1 MVVCLSSL
9 ACLIFHV
16 STNTVYINSIDEVV
30 MPRRYDI
37 EAAFRSAVVVEPNGR
52 RTLRTVD
59 FVRELKKVNWDFSLR
74 DANAWIE
81 ASVSTFKDISPTED
95 EERLFMLYNPNGGL

>member
-1 MVVCLSSL
+1 
-9 ACLIFHV
+9 
-16 STNTVYINSIDEVV
+16 

-37 EAAFRSAVVVEPNGR
+37 ESAFRSAVVVEPSGR

-59 FVRELKKVNWDFSLR
+59 FVRALKKVNWHFSLR

-81 ASVSTFKDISPTED
+81 ASVSTFKDISTTEGED
-95 EERLFMLYNPNGGL
+95 RLFMLYNPNGGL

>member
-1 MVVCLSSL
+1 
-9 ACLIFHV
+9 
-16 STNTVYINSIDEVV
+16 

-37 EAAFRSAVVVEPNGR
+37 EAAFRSAVVVEPSGR

-74 DANAWIE
+74 DANTWIE
-81 ASVSTFKDISPTED
+81 ASISTFRDISPTEG

>member
-1 MVVCLSSL
+1 
-9 ACLIFHV
+9 
-16 STNTVYINSIDEVV
+16 

-37 EAAFRSAVVVEPNGR
+37 ETASAVVVEPNGR

-59 FVRELKKVNWDFSLR
+59 FVRELKKVNWDSSLH

-81 ASVSTFKDISPTED
+81 ARISTFKDISPG
-95 EERLFMLYNPNGGL
+95 RRRGSFVHAL

>member
-1 MVVCLSSL
+1 
-9 ACLIFHV
+9 
-16 STNTVYINSIDEVV
+16 

-37 EAAFRSAVVVEPNGR
+37 EAAFRSAVVVEPSGR

-59 FVRELKKVNWDFSLR
+59 FVQELKKVNWDFSLR
-74 DANAWIE
+74 DANTWIE
-81 ASVSTFKDISPTED
+81 ANISTFRDISPTEG

>member
-1 MVVCLSSL
+1 
-9 ACLIFHV
+9 
-16 STNTVYINSIDEVV
+16 

-37 EAAFRSAVVVEPNGR
+37 ESAFQSAVVIEPSGR
-52 RTLRTVD
+52 RTVKAVD

-81 ASVSTFKDISPTED
+81 ASISTFKDISPTEGED
-95 EERLFMLYNPNGGL
+95 RLFMLFNPNGGL